1 MSDERGE
8 PLNHQ
13 PAEWTVGTLAIYSEA
28 LRKAEEK
35 FQGERDR
42 RYGEVKEAEEKAL
55 KIKERAD
62 EVALGLQRETQ
73 QYKDEKANE
82 LREQIASERN
92 LYVTKDQLG
101 SAIREIAATR
111 QQFNTSLI
119 GWIGLA
125 LLAGGIITKLLS

>member
-1 MSDERGE
+1 MDDRGE
-8 PLNHQ
+8 PLNHE
-13 PAEWTVGTLAIYSEA
+13 PVDWTVGTLAVYSEA

-35 FQGERDR
+35 FQEERDR

-82 LREQIASERN
+82 LREQISGERN
-92 LYVTKDQLG
+92 LYVTKSEL
-101 SAIREIAATR
+101 AAAMREIAATR
-111 QQFNTSLI
+111 QQFNSSLI